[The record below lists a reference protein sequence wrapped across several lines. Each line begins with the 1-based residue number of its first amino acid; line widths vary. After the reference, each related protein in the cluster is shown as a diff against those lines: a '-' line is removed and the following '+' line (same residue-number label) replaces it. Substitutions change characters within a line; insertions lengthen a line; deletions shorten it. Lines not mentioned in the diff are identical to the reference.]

1 MSIFIPCF
9 LIASLVA
16 LCVNV
21 TMYVPFELQSFFVD
35 KPGVSVL
42 TREEC
47 SWQPDFHFADS
58 CQFSAL
64 YSSEDVLM
72 INFKANSDI
81 LHHYMKGINPHDEI
95 KGSNPSPGASRAL

>member
-1 MSIFIPCF
+1 LRQDAMSIFIPCF

-21 TMYVPFELQSFFVD
+21 AMYVPCELQSFFVE

-47 SWQPDFHFADS
+47 SWQPDFHL
-58 CQFSAL
+58 QIHL
-64 YSSEDVLM
+64 
-72 INFKANSDI
+72 NFQLCI
-81 LHHYMKGINPHDEI
+81 LPKT
-95 KGSNPSPGASRAL
+95 SL